1 LEGISKMAITQWEV
15 FERYAVQTEIVRQS
29 LAHPEHSLQNLINL
43 MRSTGEAAVYF
54 SGTRLD
60 SDYCFGS
67 EEVGLVLSVLPED
80 GLKAAQPGYHPGSM
94 EVYVTFQGSLTM
106 EYLDEGEVIVTEVKP
121 NIALILP
128 PGQCHRVCNNG
139 TEAASVV
146 VKTNLRHQPGVVRCG
161 VCEYFTRPEDCALYQ
176 SWNRERNA

>member
-1 LEGISKMAITQWEV
+1 MAITQWEV

-161 VCEYFTRPEDCALYQ
+161 VCEYFPRPEDCALYQ
-176 SWNRERNA
+176 SWKRERNA